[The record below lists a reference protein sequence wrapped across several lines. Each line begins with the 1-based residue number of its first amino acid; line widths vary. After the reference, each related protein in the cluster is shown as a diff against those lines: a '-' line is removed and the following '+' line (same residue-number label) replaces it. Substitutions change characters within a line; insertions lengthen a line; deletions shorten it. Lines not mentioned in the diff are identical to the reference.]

1 MVVGQIMS
9 FYMIKIPLV
18 YGKWAVSQLL
28 KVRDWEPVVQSY
40 VISSISSI
48 FYLIMLYVIY
58 RWLVYCLFYF
68 SKTVLVGLNLCCF
81 QMLFFPPTQ
90 EKEDHSLTKHLYYSQ
105 LFLWI
110 FLLNSLLKVTN
121 FYMLPSLVCFSI
133 VVFYCN
139 KILVVIVQWVRVF

>member
-1 MVVGQIMS
+1 MENEQWVNCW
-9 FYMIKIPLV
+9 
-18 YGKWAVSQLL
+18 KWE
-28 KVRDWEPVVQSY
+28 WEPVVQSY

-58 RWLVYCLFYF
+58 CWLVYCLFYF

-110 FLLNSLLKVTN
+110 FFVK
-121 FYMLPSLVCFSI
+121 
-133 VVFYCN
+133 
-139 KILVVIVQWVRVF
+139 

>member
-28 KVRDWEPVVQSY
+28 KVRERACRSKLGY
-40 VISSISSI
+40 FSISSI

>member
-18 YGKWAVSQLL
+18 YGKQAVSQML
-28 KVRDWEPVVQSY
+28 KVRERACCSKLGY
-40 VISSISSI
+40 FSISSV

-58 RWLVYCLFYF
+58 CWLVYCLFYF